1 MSFIKEQLTQF
12 KDRLLDLS
20 KRNRM
25 LNSNFKSRGKQ
36 QFRFIDEI
44 PDQLYERLLKSSMQ
58 FIPLPNPKDEPLD
71 EKSDE
76 FINELEIAIYSDEIY
91 LSEIKKIEESNLED
105 DINQEITMAIKN
117 WEPRAR
123 VINVQSQVQAD
134 LNNIFCRIEFQVIA
148 TGSIE
153 VIETSVA
160 RLR

>member
-123 VINVQSQVQAD
+123 LINVQSVIQPD
-134 LNNIFCRIEFQVIA
+134 LNNIFCRIEFQVIS